1 LCSKGKGKCTY
12 KVDDERPNGIWTFT
26 DGSGPMPGP
35 NGGWELGTHAFKW
48 FEIIVCT
55 WTFVSNGNT
64 LDIWTVIT
72 IIQ

>member
-1 LCSKGKGKCTY
+1 MKCTY
-12 KVDDERPNGIWTFT
+12 KVDDKRPNVIWKFKARS
-26 DGSGPMPGP
+26 GSMSGS
-35 NGGWELGTHAFKW
+35 NGGPGTHAFKW

-55 WTFVSNGNT
+55 WTFVSNDNT